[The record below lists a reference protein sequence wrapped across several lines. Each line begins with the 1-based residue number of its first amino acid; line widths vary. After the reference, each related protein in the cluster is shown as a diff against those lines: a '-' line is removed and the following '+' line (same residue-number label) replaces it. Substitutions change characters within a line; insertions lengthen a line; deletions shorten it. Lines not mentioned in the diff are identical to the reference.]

1 MDKNLVEIKSDDY
14 FIVDMMY
21 ASLKNNMTGVA
32 VYEEIGLGN
41 RAFVHRDLW
50 ERLQQVIPYLKGHK
64 LKLKIGDAY
73 RPPLAHKRLKEIIP
87 QPGFYRPPL
96 AHKRLKEI
104 IPQPGFF
111 AASPERSQHCR
122 GTAVDVCLC
131 DEQGVELEYP
141 TKMDAFDAN
150 YAKEVQSGQTEGF
163 LKYLPKAH
171 HDYADAETPAI
182 KNCRNSG
189 DKKPPRAKTAD
200 GKYWLI
206 KHQPRMVALQS
217 TRRQQR

>member
-87 QPGFYRPPL
+87 QPGF
-96 AHKRLKEI
+96 
-104 IPQPGFF
+104 F

-171 HDYADAETPAI
+171 HDYTDAETPAI
-182 KNCRNSG
+182 KNRQELKRLMESIGLSSINHEWWHYNLPEGNS
-189 DKKPPRAKTAD
+189 DKYP
-200 GKYWLI
+200 LI
-206 KHQPRMVALQS
+206 EF
-217 TRRQQR
+217 

>member
-64 LKLKIGDAY
+64 LKLKIGDA
-73 RPPLAHKRLKEIIP
+73 
-87 QPGFYRPPL
+87 YRPPL

-182 KNCRNSG
+182 KNRQELKRLMESIGLSSINHEWWHYNLPEGNS
-189 DKKPPRAKTAD
+189 DTYP
-200 GKYWLI
+200 LI
-206 KHQPRMVALQS
+206 EF
-217 TRRQQR
+217 

>member
-64 LKLKIGDAY
+64 LKLKIGDA
-73 RPPLAHKRLKEIIP
+73 
-87 QPGFYRPPL
+87 YRPPL

-182 KNCRNSG
+182 KNRQELKRLMESIGLSSINHEWWHYNLPEGNS
-189 DKKPPRAKTAD
+189 DKYP
-200 GKYWLI
+200 LI
-206 KHQPRMVALQS
+206 EF
-217 TRRQQR
+217 

>member
-1 MDKNLVEIKSDDY
+1 MDKNLIEIKSDDY
-14 FIVDMMY
+14 FVVDMMY

-73 RPPLAHKRLKEIIP
+73 RPPLAHQRLKEVI
-87 QPGFYRPPL
+87 Q
-96 AHKRLKEI
+96 
-104 IPQPGFF
+104 QPGFF

-122 GTAVDVCLC
+122 GTAIDVCLC

-141 TKMDAFDAN
+141 TKMDAFDAD
-150 YAKEVQSGQTEGF
+150 YAKEVQAGHMEEF
-163 LKYLPKAH
+163 FKYLLKAH
-171 HDYADAETPAI
+171 HDYAADVETPAI
-182 KNCRNSG
+182 KNRQELKRLMESIGLSSINHEWWHYNLPEGNS
-189 DKKPPRAKTAD
+189 DKYP
-200 GKYWLI
+200 LI
-206 KHQPRMVALQS
+206 EF
-217 TRRQQR
+217 